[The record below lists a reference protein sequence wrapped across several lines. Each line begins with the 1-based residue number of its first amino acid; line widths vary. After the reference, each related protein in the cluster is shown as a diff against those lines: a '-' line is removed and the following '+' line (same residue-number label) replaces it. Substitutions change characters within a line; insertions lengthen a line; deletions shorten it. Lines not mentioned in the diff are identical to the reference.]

1 MRQEQCFDWLRANGG
16 SDLIKSNV
24 EVQFGRDEDQLC
36 NDFTKELQDKIHTLQ
51 KSSGSPSS
59 YT

>member
-36 NDFTKELQDKIHTLQ
+36 NDFTKRVTGQIHTLQ